1 MCPAG
6 ADGRSGVAHPKPR
19 LPLLSDVVDTFL
31 PVGNFSFLS
40 LSPLPLCLCPLPSVR
55 LLPLSL
61 PSFSSSLSCP
71 RGTGTH
77 GRRSSGGVTPELDD
91 EPPCM
96 EEIDYSADSGS
107 DQEGRCSE
115 LDRQIREWAS
125 HPDEGEE
132 EEEGPGRG
140 RGAGP

>member
-1 MCPAG
+1 MG
-6 ADGRSGVAHPKPR
+6 ALASPTQSRGSLFFLTSFPCSFLWV
-19 LPLLSDVVDTFL
+19 TFL
-31 PVGNFSFLS
+31 SSSS
-40 LSPLPLCLCPLPSVR
+40 LHFPFVCVPLPSVC
-55 LLPLSL
+55 LLPFSL
-61 PSFSSSLSCP
+61 PSFFSFLSCP

-77 GRRSSGGVTPELDD
+77 GRRSSGGVTPEPDD

-96 EEIDYSADSGS
+96 EEIDYSTDSSS

-132 EEEGPGRG
+132 EEEGPGQG